1 MIIKNNF
8 NKTSNDFLQE
18 EKKGLDKAINKLDE
32 RFKKG
37 ELEREVF
44 LKQNKEFAKKLIDLK
59 KRMDKL
65 NRY

>member
-44 LKQNKEFAKKLIDLK
+44 LKQNKEFAKKQSDLK

>member
-8 NKTSNDFLQE
+8 KKTSNDFLQE

-44 LKQNKEFAKKLIDLK
+44 LKQNKEFAKKQIDLK

>member
-8 NKTSNDFLQE
+8 NKTTNDFLQE
-18 EKKGLDKAINKLDE
+18 EKKGLDRAINKLDE

-37 ELEREVF
+37 ELEREIF
-44 LKQNKEFAKKLIDLK
+44 LKQNKEFAKKQSDLK

>member
-44 LKQNKEFAKKLIDLK
+44 LKQNKEFAKKQIDLK
-59 KRMDKL
+59 KEWI
-65 NRY
+65 N

>member
-8 NKTSNDFLQE
+8 NKSSNDFLQE

-44 LKQNKEFAKKLIDLK
+44 LKQNKEFAKKQIDLK

>member
-44 LKQNKEFAKKLIDLK
+44 LKQNKEFAKKQIDLK

>member
-8 NKTSNDFLQE
+8 NKSSNDFLQE

-37 ELEREVF
+37 ELESEVF
-44 LKQNKEFAKKLIDLK
+44 LKQNKEFAKKQIDLK

>member
-37 ELEREVF
+37 ELERRIF
-44 LKQNKEFAKKLIDLK
+44 LKQNKEFAKKQIDLK

>member
-8 NKTSNDFLQE
+8 NKTNQDFLQE
-18 EKKGLDKAINKLDE
+18 EKKGLDRAINKLDE

-37 ELEREVF
+37 ELEREIF
-44 LKQNKEFAKKLIDLK
+44 LKQNKEFAKKQIDLK